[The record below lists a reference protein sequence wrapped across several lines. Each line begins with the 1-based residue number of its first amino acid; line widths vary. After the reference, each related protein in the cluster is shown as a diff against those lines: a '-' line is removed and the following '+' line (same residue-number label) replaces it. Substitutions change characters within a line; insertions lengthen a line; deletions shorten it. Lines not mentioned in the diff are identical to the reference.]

1 MQRCFPLNRSVL
13 LVFNCMVGALLGA
26 AVRPWYVART
36 RSNKIAI
43 GRVS

>member
-26 AVRPWYVART
+26 AVRPWYVARAY
-36 RSNKIAI
+36 SNKLP
-43 GRVS
+43 